1 MSRTQEPTVPR
12 YLAMSFLL
20 IGIALWPMANA
31 LADREPTAEERVQ
44 IEQVLRDAGFTAWG
58 EIEFDDDEWEVDD
71 AVAEDGKKYELK
83 LDKSL
88 KIIKRER
95 DD

>member
-1 MSRTQEPTVPR
+1 MKPFQRTEGKMSWTQEPKMPR
-12 YLAMSFLL
+12 YLARSFLL

-31 LADREPTAEERVQ
+31 LADRAPTAEQRV
-44 IEQVLRDAGFTAWG
+44 T
-58 EIEFDDDEWEVDD
+58 
-71 AVAEDGKKYELK
+71 
-83 LDKSL
+83 SL